1 MGRKKMSDKEIFEL
15 AEKFGD
21 WDDFGRWTFKN
32 DDRLLSFVD
41 AVQKA
46 EREACAKVCE
56 EIYTGEEACGDWPT
70 PEMCA
75 KAIRKRGEK

>member
-1 MGRKKMSDKEIFEL
+1 MSEKIFEL
-15 AEKFGD
+15 AEKYGD
-21 WDDFGRWTFKN
+21 WDDFGRWTFRDN
-32 DDRLLSFVD
+32 DRLLAFVD

-56 EIYTGEEACGDWPT
+56 EYNTRQFYNDEDMEVAN
-70 PEMCA
+70 ECA